1 MAVGQEGTGG
11 DSGLRLWAWDLV
23 SDRICVYTCV
33 CPRTYV
39 HAHRC
44 VLVVGGVLLRSPTLF
59 TRGRLLDPKR
69 RCCFNLTEGGLP
81 RWLSSKE
88 STCNAGATRDAG
100 SIPGL
105 RRSLGGGHG
114 NPLQY
119 SCLENPMD
127 RGAWQAMV
135 PSVTKSWT

>member
-105 RRSLGGGHG
+105 RRSLGGRHG
-114 NPLQY
+114 NSIQY
-119 SCLENPMD
+119 SCQDNPMD
-127 RGAWQAMV
+127 RGAWSV
-135 PSVTKSWT
+135 TVHGVTKSGT